1 MKILILSCNT
11 GEGHN
16 SCAAAVHEFFEKRGH
31 LCDTVDVLGFVS
43 KKFSGFIS
51 KWHARIYR
59 HMPKLFDEGY
69 DFAERH
75 DEIFDENAPV
85 YKMLTGGTERLN
97 NYIESREYDIIL
109 CTHVFSS
116 LILTDIKNSYG
127 TKAKTGFIATDYTCS
142 PSTAD
147 SDLDHYCIPDESLR
161 DEFVKKGIPS
171 EKITATGIPVRSC
184 FLEKRDKAAAKSRL
198 HIPADHDHILIMCGS
213 MGCGPISKLT
223 KNLSGQMPENV
234 EITVICGTNKTLR
247 RRMSFRFRNN
257 ERVRV
262 FGFVEKVDELMDS
275 ADLYITKPGGLSI
288 TEAAHK
294 ALPMAFMN
302 VVNGCEIYNMK
313 YFVDK
318 CFAVCA
324 KACDSIENICVDM
337 LTDGKKL
344 ADMAFKLG
352 QDFSQDPM
360 NKIYEIF
367 AGDSEY
373 DKGKI

>member
-1 MKILILSCNT
+1 MRILILSCNT

-59 HMPKLFDEGY
+59 HMPKLFAEGY

-75 DEIFDENAPV
+75 DEIFDENTPV

-97 NYIESREYDIIL
+97 NYIESRGYDIIL

-171 EKITATGIPVRSC
+171 KKITATGIPVRSC
-184 FLEKRDKAAAKSRL
+184 FLEKRDKTEAKRRL
-198 HIPADHDHILIMCGS
+198 HIPAEHDHVLIMCGS

-223 KNLSGQMPENV
+223 RNLSERMPEDV
-234 EITVICGTNKTLR
+234 EITVICGTNKRLCR
-247 RRMSFRFRNN
+247 QMSFRFRNN
-257 ERVRV
+257 KRVHV
-262 FGFVEKVDELMDS
+262 LGFVEKVDELMDS

-302 VVNGCEIYNMK
+302 VVNGCEVYNMK

-344 ADMAFKLG
+344 ADIAFRLG
-352 QDFSQDPM
+352 QGFSQDPM

-367 AGDSEY
+367 TGDSEY
-373 DKGKI
+373 DKEKI